1 MIKIPGDL
9 NVVTGLA
16 PTAGGS
22 AATGDYISLKYAHRV
37 WIVFSVKQGE
47 ATASA
52 FRDEGNCCRWNWRN
66 GDDRSSPHFLDTR
79 LCHI

>member
-47 ATASA
+47 ATKPAVSYTHLTLPTIY
-52 FRDEGNCCRWNWRN
+52 
-66 GDDRSSPHFLDTR
+66 SM
-79 LCHI
+79 